1 MKRREFIKRVAQ
13 TTAVVS
19 TSALSAARAAGA
31 NERVGI
37 GVIGFGLIGRI
48 HTRSF
53 VSLPGAQVVAVADTY
68 QPRLEAA
75 QMVAGGGAKLY
86 RDFRK
91 LLEDKNVDAVVVATP
106 DHWHALHTMMACAAG
121 KDVYCE
127 KPLTLFVREGRWMVD
142 VARKHKRVVQVGTQQ
157 RSGPHY
163 QRAKE
168 LLRGGAIGDIVSV
181 QCNFFRNVSPG
192 IGNPPDGS
200 PPPEIDYDLWLGP
213 APQRPYNPNRAI
225 YHFRWFWDYSGGQM
239 TNLGHH
245 SLDVVHWIFDIKGPR
260 AVTCSGGR
268 FFLKD
273 NGEVPDVQ
281 DAIIEYPIWS
291 AAASQLKP
299 LLKGEGAAV
308 GAGASSQ
315 AAFPAVV
322 QFRECASGGG
332 ASSMGSLTFI
342 GSKGTMLLGR
352 DGYEIL
358 PDKKVSPV
366 NTFAKIIGGHP
377 VGGPQPVEEPEG
389 QFWCEAVKNTSGDW
403 KKQYVE
409 HAQNFLD
416 CVKSRKEPNSDLE
429 SGHRVV
435 TTCHL
440 ANLSMKL
447 GRKIRWDSEKE
458 QAIGDAEANAL
469 LSRPYRKPWDAEL
482 KALGV
487 G

>member
-19 TSALSAARAAGA
+19 TTALSTSRVLGA
-31 NERVGI
+31 NERLGI
-37 GVIGFGLIGRI
+37 GVIGCGLIGRI

-68 QPRLEAA
+68 QPRLDAA
-75 QMVAGGGAKLY
+75 QMVVGGGAKLY
-86 RDFRK
+86 RDFRR

-127 KPLTLFVREGRWMVD
+127 KPLTLFVREGRWMID

-181 QCNFFRNVSPG
+181 QCNFFRNVMPG
-192 IGNPPDGS
+192 IGNPPDS
-200 PPPEIDYDLWLGP
+200 APPPEIDYNMWLGP
-213 APQRPYNPNRAI
+213 APQRAYNPNRAI

-260 AVTCSGGR
+260 AVSSSGGR
-268 FFLKD
+268 LFLKD

-281 DAIIEYPIWS
+281 DAIIEYP
-291 AAASQLKP
+291 K
-299 LLKGEGAAV
+299 
-308 GAGASSQ
+308 
-315 AAFPAVV
+315 FPAVV

-332 ASSMGSLTFI
+332 ASSMGSLTFL
-342 GSKGTMLLGR
+342 GTKGTMLLGR

-358 PDKKVSPV
+358 PDKKVNPI

-377 VGGPQPVEEPEG
+377 VGGPQPVEETEG
-389 QFWCEAVKNTSGDW
+389 QLWCEHAKDTSGDW
-403 KKQYVE
+403 KKQYVD

-416 CVKSRKEPNSDLE
+416 CVKSRKDPNSDLK
-429 SGHRVV
+429 SSHHVS

-440 ANLSMKL
+440 ANISLKL
-447 GRKIRWDSEKE
+447 GRKIRWDSDKE
-458 QAIGDAEANAL
+458 QIAGDAEANAM

-482 KALGV
+482 RALGV
-487 G
+487 A

>member
-19 TSALSAARAAGA
+19 TTALSAQRVLGA
-31 NERVGI
+31 NERVNI
-37 GVIGFGLIGRI
+37 GAIGFGLVGRI
-48 HTRSF
+48 HTRNF
-53 VSLPGAQVVAVADTY
+53 HALPDARVVAVADPY
-68 QPRLEAA
+68 QPRLDAA
-75 QMVAGGGAKLY
+75 GMVVGGDAKLH
-86 RDFRK
+86 RDFRRV
-91 LLEDKNVDAVVVATP
+91 LDDKNVDAVVIATP
-106 DHWHALHTMMACAAG
+106 DHWHALQTMMACAAG

-127 KPLTLFVREGRWMVD
+127 KPLTLFAREGRWMID
-142 VARKHKRVVQVGTQQ
+142 VAKRHKRVVQVGTQQ

-192 IGNPPDGS
+192 IGNPPDGA
-200 PPPEIDYDLWLGP
+200 PPKELDYDMFLGP

-260 AVTCSGGR
+260 AVTSAGGR

-281 DAIIEYPIWS
+281 DAIIEYP
-291 AAASQLKP
+291 K
-299 LLKGEGAAV
+299 
-308 GAGASSQ
+308 
-315 AAFPAVV
+315 FPAVV

-332 ASSMGSLTFI
+332 ASSMGSLTFM
-342 GSKGTMLLGR
+342 GTKGTMLLGR

-358 PDKKVSPV
+358 PDKKVNPI

-377 VGGPQPVEEPEG
+377 IGGPQPVDEPEG
-389 QFWCEAVKNTSGDW
+389 QLWCEAAKDTSGDW
-403 KKQYVE
+403 KAQYVD
-409 HAQNFLD
+409 HAKNFIA
-416 CVKSRKEPNSDLE
+416 CVKSRATPNSDLE
-429 SGHRVV
+429 SSHYVSA
-435 TTCHL
+435 TCHL
-440 ANLSMKL
+440 ANISMKL
-447 GRKIRWDSEKE
+447 GRKLRWDD
-458 QAIGDAEANAL
+458 ATDDVIGDKEASAL
-469 LSRPYRKPWDAEL
+469 LSRPYRKPWDAEW

>member
-19 TSALSAARAAGA
+19 TTALSTSRAFGA

-37 GVIGFGLIGRI
+37 GVIGCGLIGRI

-68 QPRLEAA
+68 QPRLDAA
-75 QMVAGGGAKLY
+75 QMVVGGGAKLY
-86 RDFRK
+86 RDFRR

-127 KPLTLFVREGRWMVD
+127 KPLTLFVREGRWMND

-181 QCNFFRNVSPG
+181 QCNFFRNVMPG
-192 IGNPPDGS
+192 IGNPPDGT
-200 PPPEIDYDLWLGP
+200 PPPEIDYNLWLGP
-213 APQRPYNPNRAI
+213 APQRAYNPNRAI

-260 AVTCSGGR
+260 AVSSSGGR

-281 DAIIEYPIWS
+281 DAIIEYP
-291 AAASQLKP
+291 K
-299 LLKGEGAAV
+299 
-308 GAGASSQ
+308 
-315 AAFPAVV
+315 FPAVV
-322 QFRECASGGG
+322 QFRECAAGGG
-332 ASSMGSLTFI
+332 ATSMGSLTFM
-342 GSKGTMLLGR
+342 GTKGTMTLGR

-358 PDKKVSPV
+358 PDKKVNPI

-389 QFWCEAVKNTSGDW
+389 QLWCEHAKDTSGDW
-403 KKQYVE
+403 KKQYID

-416 CVKSRKEPNSDLE
+416 CVKSRATPNSDLE
-429 SGHRVV
+429 SSHYVSAA
-435 TTCHL
+435 CHL
-440 ANLSMKL
+440 ANLSLKL
-447 GRKIRWDSEKE
+447 GRKLRWDD
-458 QAIGDAEANAL
+458 ATDDVIGDKEASAL
-469 LSRPYRKPWDAEL
+469 LRRPYRAPWDAEL